1 MEIYFMCNVLV
12 SVPKILPLEA
22 STCGRPLD
30 YLGET
35 RVKE

>member
-12 SVPKILPLEA
+12 SVRKILPLEA